1 MNDTKQCTKCQ
12 EVFPATTEF
21 FYKQSCGKYGVTAC
35 CIKCTLERGRKRYH
49 NQTPKQRQHR
59 KKLKQ
64 KWEQENREK
73 RNEQKR
79 GYDRSEYLKEYYS
92 KEENKQRR
100 KEYCKQ
106 YYDDNKER
114 YQLLNKKNFR
124 KNRSQ
129 YYARGAKR
137 RAKQRDQ
144 TPDFANHEL
153 ISRIYDACPKG
164 YHVDHMKP
172 LAKGGLHHESNLC
185 YLPCK
190 INRSKAAKTI
200 EEFGLDVFNNH
211 VIYWQDVLPL
221 VE

>member
-1 MNDTKQCTKCQ
+1 MKTKVCTKCQ
-12 EVFPATTEF
+12 EEFPATTEY
-21 FYKQSCGKYGVTAC
+21 FYSSPRNKYGVTAC
-35 CIKCTLERGRKRYH
+35 CIKCTLEKQKKHYYIPENKKRRREQQKKYQQENKEKINARKR
-49 NQTPKQRQHR
+49 T
-59 KKLKQ
+59 
-64 KWEQENREK
+64 
-73 RNEQKR
+73 
-79 GYDRSEYLKEYYS
+79 YDRSEYLKEYYS

-124 KNRSQ
+124 KNKSR
-129 YYARGAKR
+129 YYTRAAKH

-185 YLPCK
+185 YLPAS
-190 INRSKAAKTI
+190 INRSKGSKTI
-200 EEFGLDVFNNH
+200 EEFGQEEFNKH
-211 VIYWQDVLPL
+211 VIYWQVFLL
-221 VE
+221 EE

>member
-1 MNDTKQCTKCQ
+1 MKTKVCTKCQ
-12 EVFPATTEF
+12 EEFPATTEY
-21 FYKQSCGKYGVTAC
+21 FYSSPRNKYGVTAWC
-35 CIKCTLERGRKRYH
+35 RECTLEQGRKRYH
-49 NQTPKQRQHR
+49 NQTPKQRQHS
-59 KKLKQ
+59 KKLSQ

-124 KNRSQ
+124 KNKSR
-129 YYARGAKR
+129 YYTRAAKH

-164 YHVDHMKP
+164 YHMKP

-185 YLPCK
+185 YLPAS
-190 INRSKAAKTI
+190 INRSKGSKTI
-200 EEFGLDVFNNH
+200 EEFGQEEFNKH
-211 VIYWQDVLPL
+211 VIYWQVFLL
-221 VE
+221 EE